1 MTETPL
7 PGLPRGK
14 WVDPPVLPLDPA
26 KLPAELPRGGDI
38 PDDLDPLAEG
48 VLMAHQVEWI
58 ADDSLLK
65 GCAKG
70 RRTGI
75 TFAEALDAAL
85 IAAAQ
90 RSAGGQNYFYIPD
103 TKPKGREFIGYAAHF
118 AKTVAKEL
126 LTIEDGIF
134 FDQRADGTT
143 NAISSYIIRF
153 SSGFRIEAL
162 SSRPENI
169 RGLQGVV
176 CIDEAAF
183 HRDVRAVIDAVAALL
198 IWGGKVRVIS
208 SHNGVSNPFNE
219 LIKEAEAGKNGFNFH
234 TFSFGDAVKNGL
246 FKRVC
251 LIKGEAWTLEKEV
264 EWEKK
269 IRSAYGTRTA
279 KMRQELDAIPAE
291 AEGAAM
297 TRVLIESCMSRDL
310 PAVVRWD
317 RPDEFKNLPDIE
329 REEQAEAFC
338 EGVLRPLLD
347 ALNPDLEH
355 CFGEDFAR
363 SGDKTAIVVFEIGR
377 DLVRR
382 ARLVVELKNV
392 PFDQQRDILFYIG
405 DALPRMVGGALD
417 ARGNGQYLAE
427 KARQRWGENIQE
439 VMLSAKW
446 YAANMPAY
454 IEAFGDKSLLL
465 PFDADVL
472 ADHQALAY
480 VNGIIKVP
488 DEHSTKGVDGYD
500 RHGDTAPAGALAWF
514 ASCQEAIAYEY
525 ETGRKTAASS
535 SSANMGDRGG
545 PPLDED
551 RRGRTVD
558 VYLRG
563 HL

>member
-1 MTETPL
+1 MEHQ
-7 PGLPRGK
+7 
-14 WVDPPVLPLDPA
+14 
-26 KLPAELPRGGDI
+26 AEWL
-38 PDDLDPLAEG
+38 
-48 VLMAHQVEWI
+48 

-75 TFAEALDAAL
+75 TFAEALDATL

-118 AKTVAKEL
+118 AKSVAKEL

-153 SSGFRIEAL
+153 KSGFRIEAL

-169 RGLQGVV
+169 RGLQGTV

-183 HRDVRAVIDAVAALL
+183 HRDVREVIDSVAALL
-198 IWGGKVRVIS
+198 IWGGKVRIIS

-234 TFSFGDAVKNGL
+234 TFTFGDAVKNGL

-251 LIKGEAWTLEKEV
+251 LIKGEEWTLEKEE
-264 EWEKK
+264 EWERK

-279 KMRQELDAIPAE
+279 KMKQELDAIPAE
-291 AEGAAM
+291 AEGSAL
-297 TRVLIESCMSRDL
+297 TRVIIERCMSRDL
-310 PAVVRWD
+310 PAVARWD
-317 RPDEFKNLPDIE
+317 RPDDFKNLEDYE
-329 REEQAEAFC
+329 REEQTEQFC
-338 EGVLRPLLD
+338 EGVLKPLLNQLD
-347 ALNPDLEH
+347 KEREH

-363 SGDKTAIVVFEIGR
+363 SGDKTAVVVFEIGP
-377 DLVRR
+377 DAVRR
-382 ARLVVELKNV
+382 ARLVVELKNI

-405 DALPRMVGGALD
+405 DGLPRMVGGALD

-427 KARQRWGENIQE
+427 KARQRWGECIHE
-439 VMLSAKW
+439 IMLSPKW
-446 YAANMPAY
+446 YAANMPGY
-454 IEAFGDKSLLL
+454 IEAFGEKSVLF
-465 PFDADVL
+465 PYDIDVI
-472 ADHQALAY
+472 ADHQGLAY

-488 DEHSTKGVDGYD
+488 DGHSTKGVDGYD
-500 RHGDTAPAGALAWF
+500 RHGDTSIAGALAFF
-514 ASCQEAIAYEY
+514 ASNQEAIAYEY
-525 ETGRKTAASS
+525 ETGRK
-535 SSANMGDRGG
+535 SAGTSMRGHNGG
-545 PPLDED
+545 PPMDDD

-563 HL
+563 SL

>member
-1 MTETPL
+1 MVEL
-7 PGLPRGK
+7 PKGQ
-14 WVDPPVLPLDPA
+14 WTDPPVLARDPEE
-26 KLPAELPRGGDI
+26 LPDDLPRGAEI
-38 PDDLDPLAEG
+38 PEDLDPLAEG
-48 VLMAHQVEWI
+48 VLMDHQIEWL
-58 ADDSLLK
+58 ADESILK

-75 TFAEALDAAL
+75 TFAEALDATL

-103 TKPKGREFIGYAAHF
+103 SKPKGREFIGYAAHF
-118 AKTVAKEL
+118 SKTVAKEL
-126 LTIEDGIF
+126 LSIEDGVF
-134 FDQRADGTT
+134 FDQKADGTT
-143 NAISSYIIRF
+143 QAISSYIIRF
-153 SSGFRIEAL
+153 ASGFRIEGL

-183 HRDVRAVIDAVAALL
+183 HRDVRSVIDAVAALL
-198 IWGGKVRVIS
+198 IWGGKVRIIS

-219 LIKEAEAGKNGFNFH
+219 LIKEALAGKNGFNFH
-234 TFSFGDAVKNGL
+234 TFTFGDAVRNGL
-246 FKRVC
+246 YKRVC
-251 LIKGEAWTLEKEV
+251 LMKGEEWSKEKED
-264 EWEKK
+264 EWEAK

-317 RPDEFKNLPDIE
+317 RPDDFKNLDDYE
-329 REEQAEAFC
+329 REEQASEFC
-338 EGVLRPLLD
+338 EGVLKPLLN
-347 ALNPDLEH
+347 ALDPAREH

-363 SGDKTAIVVFEIGR
+363 SGDKTAIVVFEIGA

-382 ARLVVELKNV
+382 ARLVVELKNI
-392 PFDQQRDILFYIG
+392 PFDQQRDILFFLG
-405 DALPRMVGGALD
+405 DRLPRLTGGALD

-427 KARQRWGENIQE
+427 KARQRWGECIHE

-454 IEAFGDKSLLL
+454 IEAFGDKSLLF
-465 PFDADVL
+465 PYDADIL

-488 DEHSTKGVDGYD
+488 DEHSSKGVDGFD

-514 ASCQEAIAYEY
+514 ASCQDALAYGY
-525 ETGRKTAASS
+525 ETNRKTAGSGMVGH
-535 SSANMGDRGG
+535 NGG

-551 RRGRTVD
+551 RRGRSTD

-563 HL
+563 AL

>member
-1 MTETPL
+1 MVEL
-7 PGLPRGK
+7 PKGK
-14 WVDPPVLPLDPA
+14 WTDPPVLTRDPQA
-26 KLPAELPRGGDI
+26 LADELPRGGDI
-38 PDDLDPLAEG
+38 PDELDPLADG
-48 VLMAHQVEWI
+48 VLMEHQKDWI

-65 GCAKG
+65 ACAKG

-75 TFAEALDAAL
+75 TFAEALDATL

-118 AKTVAKEL
+118 AKTVAKEM

-134 FDQRADGTT
+134 FDQREDGTT
-143 NAISSYIIRF
+143 NAIASYIIRF
-153 SSGFRIEAL
+153 KSGFRIEAL

-169 RGLQGVV
+169 RGLQGTV

-183 HRDVRAVIDAVAALL
+183 HRDVREVIDAVAALL

-219 LIKEAEAGKNGFNFH
+219 LIKEALAKKNGFTVH
-234 TFSFGDAVKNGL
+234 TYSFGDAVKNGL

-251 LIKGEAWTLEKEV
+251 LIKGEEWSQEKED
-264 EWEKK
+264 EWEAK

-279 KMRQELDAIPAE
+279 KMKQELDAIPAE
-291 AEGAAM
+291 AEGAAL
-297 TRVLIESCMSRDL
+297 TRVLIERCMSADL

-317 RPDEFKNLPDIE
+317 RPDDFKNLDDDE
-329 REEQAEAFC
+329 RKEQADEFC
-338 EGVLRPLLD
+338 EGILRPLLK
-347 ALNPDLEH
+347 ALNPDREH
-355 CFGEDFAR
+355 SFGEDFAR
-363 SGDKTAIVVFEIGR
+363 SGDKTAIVVFEIGP
-377 DLVRR
+377 DLIRR
-382 ARLVVELKNV
+382 ARLVVELKNI
-392 PFDQQRDILFYIG
+392 PFDQQRDILFYVG

-427 KARQRWGENIQE
+427 KARQRWGECIHE

-454 IEAFGDKSLLL
+454 IEAFGDKSLLF
-465 PFDADVL
+465 PNDADIL

-488 DEHSTKGVDGYD
+488 DEHSSKGADGYD

-514 ASCQEAIAYEY
+514 ASNQDAIAYEY
-525 ETGRKTAASS
+525 GTKTQPGNDMSGH
-535 SSANMGDRGG
+535 NGG
-545 PPLDED
+545 PPLDDDD
-551 RRGRTVD
+551 RRSTTD
-558 VYLRG
+558 IYLRG
-563 HL
+563 SL

>member
-1 MTETPL
+1 MVEL
-7 PGLPRGK
+7 PKGE
-14 WVDPPVLPLDPA
+14 WTDPPVLARNPQA
-26 KLPAELPRGGDI
+26 LPDDLPRGAEI
-38 PDDLDPLAEG
+38 PEDFDPLAEG
-48 VLMAHQVEWI
+48 VLMDHQIEWL
-58 ADDSLLK
+58 ADDSILK

-75 TFAEALDAAL
+75 TFAEALDATL

-103 TKPKGREFIGYAAHF
+103 SKPKGREFIGYAAHF
-118 AKTVAKEL
+118 SKTVAKEM

-134 FDQRADGTT
+134 FDLKADGSTQ
-143 NAISSYIIRF
+143 AISSFIIRF
-153 SSGFRIEAL
+153 ASGFRIEGL

-183 HRDVRAVIDAVAALL
+183 HRDVRSVIDAVAALL
-198 IWGGKVRVIS
+198 IWGGKVRIIS

-219 LIKEAEAGKNGFNFH
+219 LIKEALAGKNGFNFH
-234 TFSFGDAVKNGL
+234 TVTFGDAVRNGL
-246 FKRVC
+246 YKRVC
-251 LIKGEAWTLEKEV
+251 LMKGEEWSQEKEY
-264 EWEKK
+264 EWEAK
-269 IRSAYGTRTA
+269 IRSAYGTRTS

-291 AEGAAM
+291 AEGSAM

-317 RPDEFKNLPDIE
+317 RPDDFKNLDDYE
-329 REEQAEAFC
+329 REEQASEFC
-338 EGVLRPLLD
+338 EGVLKPLLD
-347 ALNPDLEH
+347 ALDPAREH

-363 SGDKTAIVVFEIGR
+363 SGDKTAIVVFEIGA

-382 ARLVVELKNV
+382 ARLVVELKNI
-392 PFDQQRDILFYIG
+392 PFDQQRDILFFIG
-405 DALPRMVGGALD
+405 DGLPRLTGGALD

-427 KARQRWGENIQE
+427 KARQRWGECIHE

-446 YAANMPAY
+446 YATNMPAY
-454 IEAFGDKSLLL
+454 IEAFGDKSLLF
-465 PFDADVL
+465 PYDADIL

-488 DEHSTKGVDGYD
+488 DEHSTKGVDGFD

-514 ASCQEAIAYEY
+514 ASCQEALAYGY
-525 ETGRKTAASS
+525 ETNRKIAGSGMTGH
-535 SSANMGDRGG
+535 NGG
-545 PPLDED
+545 SPLEED
-551 RRGRTVD
+551 RRGRSID
-558 VYLRG
+558 IYLRG
-563 HL
+563 SL